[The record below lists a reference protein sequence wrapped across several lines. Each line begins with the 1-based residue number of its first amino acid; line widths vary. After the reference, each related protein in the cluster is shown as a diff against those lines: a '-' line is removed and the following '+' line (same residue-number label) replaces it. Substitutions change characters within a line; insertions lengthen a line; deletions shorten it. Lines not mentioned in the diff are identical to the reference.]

1 MDEPSNPYLPLLSRT
16 AQGDE
21 GAFAQLYRATSG
33 KLYAVSLQMLHRQD
47 WAEDVVQEAFVR
59 IWHNAGEYQSEKG
72 TVLSWMISIARYRAL
87 DMLRAAKSRR
97 ETSEEEG
104 PTQEDPH
111 SPEVALYQKRERAD
125 IDDCMDL
132 LEGSQRH
139 AIHLAYFLGLTHFEV
154 CNRLASPLGS
164 VKSWIR
170 RGLERLKRCLEP

>member
-1 MDEPSNPYLPLLSRT
+1 MDESSNPYLPLLSRT

-21 GAFAQLYRATSG
+21 RAFADLYRATSG
-33 KLYAVSLQMLHRQD
+33 KLYAVSLQMLHRRD

-72 TVLSWMISIARYRAL
+72 SVLSWMISIARYRAL

-97 ETSEEEG
+97 ETDEEDG
-104 PTQEDPH
+104 PAQEDSH
-111 SPEVALYQKRERAD
+111 SPEVDLYQKRERAD
-125 IDDCMDL
+125 IDDCMDR

-139 AIHLAYFLGLTHFEV
+139 AIHLAYFLGMTHFEV
-154 CNRLASPLGS
+154 CHRLASPLGS

-170 RGLERLKRCLEP
+170 RGLERLKRCLES